1 MNKLFLFA
9 ALSLLMVPFSFA
21 AGDYTP
27 PAISASVAP
36 YGQGGGNT
44 YAITARAY
52 DDSGI
57 SEIKIYVAQGDPS
70 APGAYSFTK
79 TCSSS
84 PCVFT
89 TSSSPG
95 PYAYYATATDS
106 SPSGNIATSEVGTFA
121 LPLYRAAPSPF
132 AIATASLPN
141 GAVGQQYSA
150 TINVNGTAI
159 PSSWSVSA
167 GALPPGLM
175 IVGSRGSASVF
186 GTPDAAG
193 SYSFKVQAA
202 ESATGSL
209 AWQIYTVTVSSA
221 PSSLPYN
228 VDSGGADGTVA
239 GTYRTTTKVVV
250 TCAGDEGQV
259 NVGYLTPGS
268 PSALVEIF
276 YVEGNTYSK
285 VFSDN
290 IGTTSSLPFVP
301 EKAGTYELH
310 MSIEGVQTASDFT
323 VLSCGTDVKPSPR
336 TITVSLSPQL
346 ELELSRR
353 VAYAGGFAK
362 VFNIYRVSSGE
373 NGTEASYSTEITLI
387 YTNTGG
393 AMENLTIA
401 DSVPRAV
408 LSNPDG
414 ITFQDQP
421 SAVVSVPEPT
431 FTWSISSIDA
441 GATVSYSYRIERLLT
456 NGMID
461 RFEAPRVL
469 VAGESIRAPASPA
482 GSALPGSDLLAA
494 FFGYGINVPG
504 FSMPISTFIVAA
516 CGIVLLALAVLF
528 VFGRKNEEA

>member
-36 YGQGGGNT
+36 YGQGGGNG

-89 TSSSPG
+89 TSSTPG

-106 SPSGNIATSEVGTFA
+106 SPSGNIAASDVETFT
-121 LPLYRAAPSPF
+121 LPLYAAEPSPF
-132 AIATASLPN
+132 AITTASLPN

-150 TINVNGTAI
+150 TISTNSTAI
-159 PSSWSVSA
+159 SSSWSVSA

-175 IVGSRGSASVF
+175 IAGSRGSASIF
-186 GTPDAAG
+186 GTPYAAG
-193 SYSFKVQAA
+193 AYSFKVQAV

-209 AWQIYTVTVSSA
+209 AGQMYTITISPA

-228 VDSGGADGTVA
+228 LDSGGADGTVA
-239 GTYRTTTKVVV
+239 GTYSTTTKVVV

-276 YVEGNTYSK
+276 YVEGNTYSN

-290 IGTTSSLPFVP
+290 TSTTSSLPFVP

-323 VLSCGTDVKPSPR
+323 VPSCGLDVKPSPR

-362 VFNIYRVSSGE
+362 VFNVYRVSSQA
-373 NGTEASYSTEITLI
+373 NGTRASYSTEITLT

-408 LSNPDG
+408 LSSPDG

-431 FTWSISSIDA
+431 FTWNIRSIAA
-441 GATVSYSYRIERLLT
+441 GATASYSYRIERQLT
-456 NGMID
+456 DQMID
-461 RFEAPRVL
+461 SFAPPRVL
-469 VAGESIRAPASPA
+469 AAGEAINAPASPS
-482 GSALPGSDLLAA
+482 GTLPGGDLLAA
-494 FFGYGINVPG
+494 FFGYGISVPG
-504 FSMPISTFIVAA
+504 FSMPISTFVMAA
-516 CGIVLLALAVLF
+516 CGIVLLALAALF
-528 VFGRKNEEA
+528 VFGRRKEEE

>member
-21 AGDYTP
+21 AGDYSP

-36 YGQGGGNT
+36 YSQGGGNT

-106 SPSGNIATSEVGTFA
+106 SPSRNIAASEVGTFT
-121 LPLYRAAPSPF
+121 LPLYQAAPSPF

-150 TINVNGTAI
+150 TINVNGAAA
-159 PSSWSVSA
+159 PASWGVSA
-167 GALPPGLM
+167 GALPPGLA
-175 IVGSRGSASVF
+175 ISGNRGSASIS
-186 GTPDAAG
+186 GTPNAAG
-193 SYSFKVQAA
+193 AYSFKVQAV

-209 AWQIYTVTVSSA
+209 AWQIYTVTISPA

-228 VDSGGADGTVA
+228 LDSGGADGTVA

-285 VFSDN
+285 VFSNN

-301 EKAGTYELH
+301 EKAGLYELH

-323 VLSCGTDVKPSPR
+323 VPSCGLNVKPSPR
-336 TITVSLSPQL
+336 TITISLSPQL

-362 VFNIYRVSSGE
+362 VFNVYRVSSRE
-373 NGTEASYSTEITLI
+373 NATQVSYSTEITLF
-387 YTNTGG
+387 YTNVG
-393 AMENLTIA
+393 AAKENITIA

-421 SAVVSVPEPT
+421 SMVVSVPETT
-431 FTWSISSIDA
+431 FTWSIRSIAA
-441 GATVSYSYRIERLLT
+441 GATASYSYRIERQLT
-456 NGMID
+456 DQMID
-461 RFEAPRVL
+461 TFDAPRVL
-469 VAGESIRAPASPA
+469 AAGETIQAPASS
-482 GSALPGSDLLAA
+482 SATSDLLAA
-494 FFGYGINVPG
+494 FFGYGISVPG
-504 FSMPISTFIVAA
+504 FSMPISTFVMAA
-516 CGIVLLALAVLF
+516 CGIVLLALAALF